1 MNLVRKTDN
10 NYIYRNDISL
20 NEFDKGEADEIIVK
34 IEVIIFRYLY
44 N

>member
-20 NEFDKGEADEIIVK
+20 NEFDKGETDEIIVK